1 MKKFTIWMVTILM
14 AIPLFAKTYSLQ
26 EAIINGSAEICKKI
40 DGNINNVVVV
50 DVQSDSESLSDYIYS
65 ELNYNFVCNL
75 KKTAVAE
82 RNEFTLSLIKK
93 EFEYQNSGE
102 VSDVTIQSVG
112 NSLGADCVVLGK
124 IEDSSS
130 GWKFTLKAVQV
141 ETKKILSV
149 WSGTISKND
158 KDVKYIISKK
168 TFEKSE
174 ENIKS
179 NEDIQ
184 ITISKEPS
192 PLFALKDEKERATW
206 CEKDGYALVTV
217 NGKTKK
223 QHYWLYDSY
232 KFHNGDI
239 SLILDK
245 IVPIWFSHN
254 LDYFVNANYET
265 IYPNRNLADSVKRL
279 MKDNNCDVCITF
291 SEENY
296 KGFDYVYVNSY
307 DKDTDT
313 YATYIFAGVKND
325 R

>member
-1 MKKFTIWMVTILM
+1 MKKFTICMVSILM

-26 EAIINGSAEICKKI
+26 EAISNGCAEICKKI
-40 DGNINNVVVV
+40 DGHINTVVIV

-65 ELNYNFVCNL
+65 ELNYNFVNNL

-102 VSDVTIQSVG
+102 VSDLTIQSVG
-112 NSLGADCVVLGK
+112 NSLGAECVVLGK

-130 GWKFTLKAVQV
+130 GWKFSLKAVQV

-206 CEKDGYALVTV
+206 YEKDGYALVPI
-217 NGKTKK
+217 NGKTERL
-223 QHYWLYDSY
+223 HYWLYDSY

-254 LDYFVNANYET
+254 LDYFVNANYE
-265 IYPNRNLADSVKRL
+265 IYYPNIYLADSVKRL
-279 MKDNNCDVCITF
+279 MKDNNCDVSITF
-291 SEENY
+291 VKSL
-296 KGFDYVYVNSY
+296 DSVIVNSY
-307 DKDTDT
+307 DKDTGT
-313 YATYIFAGVKND
+313 YATYALAGVKND